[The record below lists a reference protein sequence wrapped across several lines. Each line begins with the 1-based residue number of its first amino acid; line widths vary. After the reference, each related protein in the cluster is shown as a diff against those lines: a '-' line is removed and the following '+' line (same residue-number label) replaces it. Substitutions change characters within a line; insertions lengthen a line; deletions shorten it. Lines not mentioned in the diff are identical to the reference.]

1 MPAESDYPWSDVLKG
16 MAIDIASA
24 IPGALITASAGALSG
39 GGAGVILN
47 VGADGFERSAQ
58 QYKSDEVKIQKVLF
72 IPRGAPTGLFIPAD
86 VALPDRR
93 R

>member
-1 MPAESDYPWSDVLKG
+1 M
-16 MAIDIASA
+16 
-24 IPGALITASAGALSG
+24 TASAGALSG
-39 GGAGVILN
+39 SGAGVILN
-47 VGADGFERSAQ
+47 VGADGFQQSAQ